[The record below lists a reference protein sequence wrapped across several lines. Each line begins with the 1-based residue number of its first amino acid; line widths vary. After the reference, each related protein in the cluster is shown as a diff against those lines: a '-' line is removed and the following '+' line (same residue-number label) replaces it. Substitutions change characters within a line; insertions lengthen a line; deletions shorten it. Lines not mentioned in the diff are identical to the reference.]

1 LTRAIFA
8 VAALALIGAT
18 PALACSCLPRSEAQI
33 IEAADV
39 AVAGKVSDVRRIGPA
54 GSGSVIATIEVT
66 RIIKG
71 RVHRQI
77 QVRTRDNPA
86 ACGIDFQT
94 GSVVRVAA
102 QKLNDGLNTNL
113 CMALAAPRA

>member
-1 LTRAIFA
+1 MTRAAFTVA
-8 VAALALIGAT
+8 VLAVVIT
-18 PALACSCLPRSEAQI
+18 SPALACSCLPRSEAQI

-39 AVAGKVSDVRRIGPA
+39 AVAGKVGDVRRIGPA
-54 GSGSVIATIEVT
+54 GTGRVIATIDVT

-77 QVRTRDNPA
+77 QVRTSDNPA
-86 ACGIDFQT
+86 ACGIDFQP

>member
-1 LTRAIFA
+1 MTRAIFA

-39 AVAGKVSDVRRIGPA
+39 AVAGKVSDVRRFGRA

-86 ACGIDFQT
+86 ACGIDFQP

>member
-1 LTRAIFA
+1 LKRLAPG
-8 VAALALIGAT
+8 AALLAMIAAS

-39 AVAGKVSDVRRIGPA
+39 VVAGKVGDVRRIGPA

-77 QVRTRDNPA
+77 QVRTRDDPA
-86 ACGIDFQT
+86 ACGVDFQP

>member
-1 LTRAIFA
+1 LKRLATG
-8 VAALALIGAT
+8 AALLAMIAAS
-18 PALACSCLPRSEAQI
+18 PALACLCLPRSEAQI

-39 AVAGKVSDVRRIGPA
+39 AVAGKVSDVRRIGRA
-54 GSGSVIATIEVT
+54 GSGSLIATLEVT

-86 ACGIDFQT
+86 ACGIDFQP
-94 GSVVRVAA
+94 GNLVRVAA

>member
-1 LTRAIFA
+1 MFG
-8 VAALALIGAT
+8 AAAFMLASQM
-18 PALACSCLPRSEAQI
+18 PALACSCLPRSEAEI

-39 AVAGKVSDVRRIGPA
+39 AVVGKVGEVRRTGPSGA
-54 GSGSVIATIEVT
+54 GGLLATIEVT

-77 QVRTRDNPA
+77 QVRTRDNAA
-86 ACGIDFQT
+86 ACGIEFKS

-113 CMALAAPRA
+113 CMALAAPRT

>member
-1 LTRAIFA
+1 MVILATLVA
-8 VAALALIGAT
+8 VGSS
-18 PALACSCLPRSEAQI
+18 PALACSCLPRTEAEI
-33 IEAADV
+33 IASADV
-39 AVAGKVSDVRRIGPA
+39 VVAGKVGEVRRTGPT
-54 GSGSVIATIEVT
+54 GSGSVLATIEVT

-86 ACGIDFQT
+86 ACGIDFQP

-102 QKLNDGLNTNL
+102 QKLHDGLNTNL